1 MANPIKLDQIESA
14 RHARLLALE
23 RLAQLHPVSFRK
35 LYSSQALAKVA
46 ALAHRQRD
54 CEPIELAEVAS

>member
-1 MANPIKLDQIESA
+1 MANPINLDQIESA

-23 RLAQLHPVSFRK
+23 RLAHLHPVSFRK
-35 LYSSQALAKVA
+35 LYSQALAEVA

-54 CEPIELAEVAS
+54 CEPIELAEGAS